1 MKHLFKSLSVIA
13 LGLAAL
19 QAEAKFKVV
28 TTFTVIQDIAQNVA
42 GDAATVESIT
52 KPGAEIH
59 EYEPTPKDIVKAQSA
74 DLILWNGLNLERW
87 FERFFANVKDVP
99 SVVVTEGVEP
109 MSIHGGEYDGK
120 PNPHAWM
127 SVSNAKIYVRN
138 IEQALAKHDPAHA
151 ENYHKNAAAYL
162 AKLEAMDSKLK

>member
-42 GDAATVESIT
+42 GNAATVESIT

-87 FERFFANVKDVP
+87 FERFFQNIKDKP
-99 SVVVTEGVEP
+99 AVVVTE
-109 MSIHGGEYDGK
+109 
-120 PNPHAWM
+120 
-127 SVSNAKIYVRN
+127 VSHHFLFMK
-138 IEQALAKHDPAHA
+138 ALIKMHLTHTLGCR
-151 ENYHKNAAAYL
+151 HL
-162 AKLEAMDSKLK
+162 MR

>member
-52 KPGAEIH
+52 NLVQKFTSMNRPL
-59 EYEPTPKDIVKAQSA
+59 K
-74 DLILWNGLNLERW
+74 IL
-87 FERFFANVKDVP
+87 
-99 SVVVTEGVEP
+99 
-109 MSIHGGEYDGK
+109 
-120 PNPHAWM
+120 
-127 SVSNAKIYVRN
+127 
-138 IEQALAKHDPAHA
+138 
-151 ENYHKNAAAYL
+151 
-162 AKLEAMDSKLK
+162 